1 MSKYSEYHYAFTST
15 VTHLREINQ
24 VLILLKNAKIKRE
37 EPVPDYVGNKKN
49 NIKIK
54 EYERKLLEKESE
66 IERLK
71 HRIRLEQYNNGTLKK
86 KNKDRLETEL
96 TSYVT
101 TSKDN
106 FILTANA
113 YTIINIVIK
122 ENMKKDMSYMTKE
135 LFVDQLQTDIE
146 TYLED
151 SELEGTNVDLLA
163 EYFDGNKKLI
173 NPYEANNCFKKWT
186 DEFDLNIYSIS
197 LHELIDTMHLI
208 LYEINFEKDI

>member
-1 MSKYSEYHYAFTST
+1 MQEF
-15 VTHLREINQ
+15 L
-24 VLILLKNAKIKRE
+24 LIVISMLLGFWQGLKKR
-37 EPVPDYVGNKKN
+37 NKKN

-71 HRIRLEQYNNGTLKK
+71 YRIRLEQYNNGTLKK

>member
-1 MSKYSEYHYAFTST
+1 MQEF
-15 VTHLREINQ
+15 L
-24 VLILLKNAKIKRE
+24 LIVISMLLGFWQGLKKR
-37 EPVPDYVGNKKN
+37 NKKN

-86 KNKDRLETEL
+86 KNKDCLETEL

>member
-1 MSKYSEYHYAFTST
+1 MQEF
-15 VTHLREINQ
+15 L
-24 VLILLKNAKIKRE
+24 LIVISMLLGFWQGLKKR
-37 EPVPDYVGNKKN
+37 NKKN

-113 YTIINIVIK
+113 YTIINIVMK

>member
-1 MSKYSEYHYAFTST
+1 MQEF
-15 VTHLREINQ
+15 L
-24 VLILLKNAKIKRE
+24 LIVISMLLGFWQGLKKR
-37 EPVPDYVGNKKN
+37 NKKN

-163 EYFDGNKKLI
+163 EYFDENKKLI

>member
-1 MSKYSEYHYAFTST
+1 MQEF
-15 VTHLREINQ
+15 L
-24 VLILLKNAKIKRE
+24 LIVISMLLGFWQGLKKR
-37 EPVPDYVGNKKN
+37 NKKN

-86 KNKDRLETEL
+86 TNKDRLETEL

>member
-1 MSKYSEYHYAFTST
+1 MQEF
-15 VTHLREINQ
+15 L
-24 VLILLKNAKIKRE
+24 LIVISLLLGFWQGLKKR
-37 EPVPDYVGNKKN
+37 NKKN

-173 NPYEANNCFKKWT
+173 SPYEANNCFKKWT

>member
-1 MSKYSEYHYAFTST
+1 MQEF
-15 VTHLREINQ
+15 L
-24 VLILLKNAKIKRE
+24 LIVISMLLGFWQGLKKR
-37 EPVPDYVGNKKN
+37 NKKN

-86 KNKDRLETEL
+86 KNRDRLETEL

>member
-1 MSKYSEYHYAFTST
+1 MQEF
-15 VTHLREINQ
+15 L
-24 VLILLKNAKIKRE
+24 LIVISMLLGFWQGLKKR
-37 EPVPDYVGNKKN
+37 NKKN

-151 SELEGTNVDLLA
+151 SELEGTNIDLLA

>member
-1 MSKYSEYHYAFTST
+1 MQEF
-15 VTHLREINQ
+15 L
-24 VLILLKNAKIKRE
+24 LIVISMLLGFWQGLKKR
-37 EPVPDYVGNKKN
+37 NKKN

-151 SELEGTNVDLLA
+151 SQLEGTNVDLLA

>member
-1 MSKYSEYHYAFTST
+1 MQEF
-15 VTHLREINQ
+15 L
-24 VLILLKNAKIKRE
+24 LIVISMLLGFWQGLKKR
-37 EPVPDYVGNKKN
+37 NKKN

-135 LFVDQLQTDIE
+135 LFVDQLQTDVE
-146 TYLED
+146 TYLEE

-173 NPYEANNCFKKWT
+173 NPYEANNCFKKWI

-208 LYEINFEKDI
+208 LYEINFEKDM

>member
-1 MSKYSEYHYAFTST
+1 MQEF
-15 VTHLREINQ
+15 L
-24 VLILLKNAKIKRE
+24 LIVISMLLGFWQGLKKR
-37 EPVPDYVGNKKN
+37 NKKN

-208 LYEINFEKDI
+208 LYEINFEKNI

>member
-1 MSKYSEYHYAFTST
+1 MQEF
-15 VTHLREINQ
+15 L
-24 VLILLKNAKIKRE
+24 LIVISMLLGFWQGLKKR
-37 EPVPDYVGNKKN
+37 NKKN

-146 TYLED
+146 TYLDD

>member
-1 MSKYSEYHYAFTST
+1 MQEF
-15 VTHLREINQ
+15 L
-24 VLILLKNAKIKRE
+24 LIVISMLLGFWQGLKKR
-37 EPVPDYVGNKKN
+37 NKKN

-186 DEFDLNIYSIS
+186 DEFDLNIYSIL